1 MKLYLIRHGQTV
13 WNVEGKVQG
22 STDIPLD
29 ETGIMQ
35 AGLVA
40 IGLKPCQVK
49 RIYCSRQK
57 RAVQTAQIIGKGLAA
72 EVIPTEGLH
81 EVGFGLWEGLTWEA
95 ISETYPETYEKWKKN
110 PSKTVPEGGE
120 SLASVFNRCSTA
132 MDCILKHETE
142 DAAIV
147 AHGAILSHIITYLLK
162 DCFPKEEIIVDN
174 SSITTLEYNPEILSM
189 AILEL
194 NSTKHLKPKA
204 FL

>member
-40 IGLKPCQVK
+40 AGLKPCQVK
-49 RIYCSRQK
+49 RVYCSRQK
-57 RAVQTAQIIGKGLAA
+57 RAVQTAQIIGEGLAA

-95 ISETYPETYEKWKKN
+95 IGKTYPQTYEKWKKN

-120 SLASVFNRCSTA
+120 SLESVFSRCSAA
-132 MDCILKHETE
+132 MNRILENETE

-162 DCFPKEEIIVDN
+162 DNLPKQEIIVDN
-174 SSITTLEYNPEILSM
+174 SSITTLEYNPETLCM

-194 NSTKHLKPKA
+194 NSTRHLNPGA
-204 FL
+204 C